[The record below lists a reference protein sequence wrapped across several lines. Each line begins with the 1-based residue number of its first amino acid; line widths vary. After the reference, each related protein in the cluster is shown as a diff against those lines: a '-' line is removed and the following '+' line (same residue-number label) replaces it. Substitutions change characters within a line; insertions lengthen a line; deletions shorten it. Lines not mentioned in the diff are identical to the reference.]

1 MMDELIHRDCPS
13 PNWNERKLPI
23 SMVVLHYTGMESG
36 QAALE
41 RLCDPAAEVS
51 AHYLIEEDGKV
62 IRLVP
67 EEKRAWHAGR
77 SYWRGITDVNSASI
91 GIEIVNPGHEFGYR
105 PFTEAQM
112 EALVPLLAGIMARH
126 NIAPANV
133 VGHSDVAPARKQDPG
148 ELFEWEVL
156 ARYGL
161 ALPTPRPRIRLLHE
175 NPGAFFLSLERFGYD
190 ISDKAAAITAFQRRF
205 RPRIIDGE
213 LDGEVGALLFELLI
227 ARDVAE
233 SYDADDEG
241 FEDYSI

>member
-1 MMDELIHRDCPS
+1 MSELVHRECLS
-13 PNWNERKLPI
+13 PNCNERKLPI
-23 SMVVLHYTGMESG
+23 SMVVLHYTGMRTMQE
-36 QAALE
+36 ALD

-51 AHYLIEEDGKV
+51 AHYLIDEDGTV

-91 GIEIVNPGHEFGYR
+91 GIEMVNPGHEFGYR

-112 EALVPLLAGIMARH
+112 ESLIPLLSSIMARH
-126 NIAPANV
+126 NIDPANV

-148 ELFEWEVL
+148 ELFDWELL

-175 NPGAFFLSLERFGYD
+175 NPGAFYLSLERFGYEVTD
-190 ISDKAAAITAFQRRF
+190 GRAAIAAFQRRF

-227 ARDVAE
+227 ARDAAE
-233 SYDADDEG
+233 GEDWNECGEDD
-241 FEDYSI
+241 FPY